1 MQSRVGTTGTHPL
14 ESSKSVTIRTL
25 QVEVASGPDVG
36 RRVEAPE
43 DRVTVGTALGNDL
56 VLTDPTVSRFHLE
69 LTMAEDGVLIRDL
82 GSRNGTWL
90 AGAAL
95 ERARVPLGSTLDL
108 GRSQLRILDGTSK
121 DVDVH
126 RAPAMQGLLGADPQ
140 MRRLMGTIQRVAP
153 RGVSVLVTGESGTG
167 KELVARA
174 LHDLSERA
182 GKPFVVVDCGA
193 LTPTLVASA
202 LFGHERGAF
211 TGADKKH
218 IGAFE
223 RAHGG
228 TVFLDEI
235 GELPLAL
242 QPQLLGVLERKRFL
256 RLGSSDE
263 VNVDVRILGAT
274 NRDLRSEV
282 NRGVFREDLYYRL
295 ATVTLEVPPLR
306 ERKDDI
312 PMLLEHF
319 MREAGSTAPL
329 ERVFPSDVVEQL
341 RRHRWPGNV
350 RELRNVVE
358 ATLAMGE
365 LPQPRSTAS
374 GGQSVLVFGD
384 DIRGMTY
391 GKARSAVLD
400 AFELDYLTHLM
411 GTGKGSVSS
420 AARLADMDRSYLIKL
435 LQKHHLK

>member
-1 MQSRVGTTGTHPL
+1 VSRVGTTGTHPL
-14 ESSKSVTIRTL
+14 ESSKSITIRTL
-25 QVEVASGPDVG
+25 QVEVIAGPDSG
-36 RRVEAPE
+36 RHIEAPE
-43 DRVTVGTALGNDL
+43 DRLTVGTAETNDL
-56 VLTDPTVSRFHLE
+56 VLSDPTVSRFHLE
-69 LTMAEDGVLIRDL
+69 LTAVEGGVALRDL

-90 AGAAL
+90 SGAAL
-95 ERARVPLGSTLDL
+95 ERARVPLGTVLTV
-108 GRSQLRILDGTSK
+108 GRSQFRILDGTSRS
-121 DVDVH
+121 VDAH
-126 RAPAMQGLLGADPQ
+126 RAPVMQGLLGADPQ
-140 MRRLMGTIQRVAP
+140 MRRLMGAIQRVAP
-153 RGVSVLVTGESGTG
+153 TGVSVLVTGESGTG

-174 LHDLSERA
+174 LHDLSDRA
-182 GKPFVVVDCGA
+182 AGPFVVVDCGA

-211 TGADKKH
+211 TGADRKH

-256 RLGSSDE
+256 RLGASDE
-263 VNVDVRILGAT
+263 VQVDVRILGAT

-295 ATVTLEVPPLR
+295 ATVTLAVPPLR
-306 ERKDDI
+306 DRKDDI

-319 MREAGSTAPL
+319 LREAGSTAPL
-329 ERVFPSDVVEQL
+329 DQIFPADVVEQL
-341 RRHRWPGNV
+341 RRHGWPGNV
-350 RELRNVVE
+350 RELRNMVE

-365 LPQPRSTAS
+365 MPPQRPSTPGTS
-374 GGQSVLVFGD
+374 NVLELD
-384 DIRGMTY
+384 DAILAMSY
-391 GKARSAVLD
+391 GNARSAVLD
-400 AFELDYLTHLM
+400 AFELRYLAHLM
-411 GTGKGSVSS
+411 GSGKGSVAS

-435 LQKHHLK
+435 LQKHRLK